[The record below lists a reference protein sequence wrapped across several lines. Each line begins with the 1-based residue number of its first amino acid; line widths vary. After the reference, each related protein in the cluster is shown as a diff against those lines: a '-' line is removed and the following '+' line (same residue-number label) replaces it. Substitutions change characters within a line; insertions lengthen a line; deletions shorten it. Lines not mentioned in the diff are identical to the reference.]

1 MCVFVAVPEGEE
13 AEWQVQYDLREED
26 QNEGEEIKEGQ
37 ASESSAYY
45 SCIFV
50 MLNTVVILCDVHHFC
65 FILSFFFIY
74 PPPRETR
81 TVLSCW
87 SF

>member
-1 MCVFVAVPEGEE
+1 MLMCVIVAVPEGEE

-37 ASESSAYY
+37 ASESSVYY
-45 SCIFV
+45 NCIFV

-65 FILSFFFIY
+65 FILSFFFY
-74 PPPRETR
+74 PPPERQEP
-81 TVLSCW
+81 C
-87 SF
+87 

>member
-37 ASESSAYY
+37 ASESSVYY

-65 FILSFFFIY
+65 FILSFIY
-74 PPPRETR
+74 LFPPRETR